1 MIEYSTDRTISPE
14 QLATVFDRSGIRRPT
29 HDLARMQKMIA
40 AADLLI
46 TAWDGEKLVGVSR
59 SLTDFCFCCYLSDL
73 AVDCDYQKQ
82 GIGKRLVELTREAI
96 GDQTMLLLIA
106 APEAMDYYPKIGFE
120 KLDRAWWIN
129 RAR

>member
-82 GIGKRLVELTREAI
+82 GVGRRLVELTREAI